1 MSTRIP
7 HPTDTISDR
16 VTVEPRNDKPT
27 SFDTISGRVTV
38 MPSNEKPQTGNE
50 RLKKGDLLL
59 GRYEVLAELGQGG
72 MGVVYKCFDRTGGVE
87 VAVKGL
93 PPEVSHD
100 PTSMEDIRDNFQLVS
115 DLRHPG
121 IVGIRNLEADS
132 ETGDYYLVMDLA
144 PGKSLRRWAKSHQEP
159 EHLQAKLK
167 IVAEIAAALDYAH
180 SRRIMH
186 RDIKPEN
193 VMVDEDGHAH
203 VLDFGLA
210 SQIRSSMSRVS
221 LVVRSQSGTPS
232 YKAPEQWRGHPQNA
246 RTDQYSLGVLAYEL
260 IAGYLPFDSEDM
272 AILRMSVLGE
282 PVAEIPDVPMY
293 INDAFGRA
301 LAKNPQGRF
310 PSCKEF
316 VDALEGRRVEP
327 PTEPHV
333 AWKKPEVTEPPPVV
347 VSSSAPEQA
356 PARTESVAVPARYE
370 ARGRSN
376 GCIVALV
383 VVGLVAV
390 AVAVATLGLKK
401 ELPIAEW
408 IKPQKSGRVHAPI
421 GSESEHTGPRRV
433 TCPECG
439 GRKTISS
446 GATCLSCQGTGRVA
460 QKVRCTSC
468 GGNGTNGVR
477 RQCVHCGGSG
487 RTTASCTS
495 CSGTGS
501 SSCASCGGTGRV
513 ANPGAVIGGIG
524 NLIGGLAAAGQ
535 RGRGRGRGFQPVP
548 TGPSHVACQQ
558 CGGRGILSCRS
569 CGGRGNHVTNCSACS
584 GRGQVAQ
591 NAACSSCQGS
601 GQATRYVECSA
612 CNGSG
617 RARKTQTC
625 PECRG
630 DGSVWK

>member
-1 MSTRIP
+1 MQTP
-7 HPTDTISDR
+7 EDMDKTIAGRGDM
-16 VTVEPRNDKPT
+16 EPRSDKFAHSRT
-27 SFDTISGRVTV
+27 DDFQDVQRQV
-38 MPSNEKPQTGNE
+38 ETGNG
-50 RLKKGDLLL
+50 RLKSGCLLL
-59 GRYEVLAELGQGG
+59 GRYEVLSELGQGG

-87 VAVKGL
+87 VAIKGL

-100 PTSMEDIRDNFQLVS
+100 PTSMEDIRENFQLVS

-132 ETGDYYLVMDLA
+132 NTGDYYLVMDLA
-144 PGKSLRRWAKSHQEP
+144 PGKSLRRWAKSHQGP
-159 EHLQAKLK
+159 EHLQGKLK

-180 SRRIMH
+180 SRKIMH

-193 VMVDEDGHAH
+193 VMVDDDGHVH

-232 YKAPEQWRGHPQNA
+232 YKAPEQWRGQPQNA

-282 PVAEIPDVPMY
+282 PVSEIPDVPPY
-293 INDAFGRA
+293 INAALERA

-316 VDALEGRRVEP
+316 VDALEGRKTELPVEA
-327 PTEPHV
+327 HS
-333 AWKKPEVTEPPPVV
+333 AGKKPEVAAPPPVA
-347 VSSSAPEQA
+347 APAPAPMQA
-356 PARTESVAVPARYE
+356 PARAEPAAAPARHE
-370 ARGRSN
+370 TRGRNN

-383 VVGLVAV
+383 VAGLVAV
-390 AVAVATLGLKK
+390 AAAVAIFGLKDGLSSK
-401 ELPIAEW
+401 GW
-408 IKPQKSGRVHAPI
+408 MPQP
-421 GSESEHTGPRRV
+421 SEEGGASGPRQV

-460 QKVRCTSC
+460 QKVRCASC
-468 GGNGTNGVR
+468 GGSGTYGVR
-477 RQCVHCGGSG
+477 RQCAHCGGSG
-487 RTTASCTS
+487 RVTVSCIS
-495 CSGTGS
+495 CGGRGG
-501 SSCASCGGTGRV
+501 SSCAGCGGSGRV

-535 RGRGRGRGFQPVP
+535 RGRGRGFQPVP

-558 CGGRGILSCRS
+558 CGGRGTISCRS
-569 CGGRGNHVTNCSACS
+569 CGGRGSYVANCSACS
-584 GRGQVAQ
+584 GSGQVSQ
-591 NAACSSCQGS
+591 SGACSSCQGS
-601 GQATRYVECSA
+601 GQTTRYVECPS

-617 RARKTQTC
+617 RTRKTQTC

-630 DGSVWK
+630 AGSVWK

>member
-1 MSTRIP
+1 MPSRIP
-7 HPTDTISDR
+7 LPTDTISDR
-16 VTVEPRNDKPT
+16 VTMGLRGDKPAC
-27 SFDTISGRVTV
+27 FDTMSGQVTFKQ
-38 MPSNEKPQTGNE
+38 PEDNPQAGNE

-100 PTSMEDIRDNFQLVS
+100 ATSMEDIRENFQLVS

-144 PGKSLRRWAKSHQEP
+144 PGKSLRRWAKAHQGP
-159 EHLQAKLK
+159 EHLQAKLA

-180 SRRIMH
+180 SRKIMH

-232 YKAPEQWRGHPQNA
+232 YKAPEQWRGQPQNA

-282 PVAEIPDVPMY
+282 PVAEIPDVPAYM
-293 INDAFGRA
+293 NDAFKRA

-310 PSCKEF
+310 SSCKEF
-316 VDALEGRRVEP
+316 VDALEGKKTDSSENHSVGRK
-327 PTEPHV
+327 TEVV
-333 AWKKPEVTEPPPVV
+333 APPPVV
-347 VSSSAPEQA
+347 TSTPVAAQA
-356 PARTESVAVPARYE
+356 PANAEPSAVPARYE

-376 GCIVALV
+376 GCIVALIV
-383 VVGLVAV
+383 AGLVAV
-390 AVAVATLGLKK
+390 AVAVVTFGLSKGSSIK
-401 ELPIAEW
+401 E
-408 IKPQKSGRVHAPI
+408 RVHQS
-421 GSESEHTGPRRV
+421 SEEGPSGPRRV
-433 TCPECG
+433 TCPECR
-439 GRKTISS
+439 GRKTITS
-446 GATCLSCQGTGRVA
+446 GTTCLSCQGTGRVA
-460 QKVRCTSC
+460 QKVRCSSC
-468 GGNGTNGVR
+468 GGNGTYGVR
-477 RQCVHCGGSG
+477 RQCAYCGGSG

-495 CSGTGS
+495 CGGRGG
-501 SSCASCGGTGRV
+501 SSCAGCGGTGRV

-524 NLIGGLAAAGQ
+524 NLIGGLAAAGR
-535 RGRGRGRGFQPVP
+535 RGGGRGRGFQPVP
-548 TGPSHVACQQ
+548 TGPSHIACQQ
-558 CGGRGILSCRS
+558 CGGRGTISCRS
-569 CGGRGNHVTNCSACS
+569 CGGRGSGVASCSACS
-584 GRGQVAQ
+584 GRGQVSQ
-591 NAACSSCQGS
+591 SGACSSCQGS
-601 GQATRYVECSA
+601 GQTTRYVDCSA

-617 RARKTQTC
+617 RTRNTQTC

-630 DGSVWK
+630 SGSVWK